1 MSAAPDR
8 AETAR
13 VRAPRSA
20 RDFYVQLMRDSQPR
34 PGLLAER
41 ERWLRSVR
49 VEGREERLFEFEL
62 LLRGIERYFHLH
74 NLPLDAS
81 VRPVVTR
88 DYGEELR
95 DLRDAMHQAIRLA
108 RRLLDPGHEQRFVF
122 RHYLGSQAVDD
133 RVRRALL
140 EDELEQQTPQES
152 LFLLA
157 QSFESICVVMD
168 SLFGLPTLGHRV
180 FHEVGS
186 LAVRAILQNRFFR
199 PARPLEFC
207 LEFDRIRS
215 VPVLDALRLLPDQE
229 RALFT
234 TAFLALF
241 RFLHAL
247 AYLRLEPER
256 PLDRRARV
264 LLALVHSEALT
275 LAGYLRN
282 EVAPGTATRAWQHA
296 ALRVART
303 LSSKTRAIGRGLS
316 GEPPVEDE
324 RLRSAVW
331 DFSALFEGAV
341 VQLAQA
347 LEARGAQ
354 EGFARLVSA
363 PVVAQRLRNDLW
375 VASQL
380 ASEAATALE
389 GSLDA
394 GLHLGALLRF
404 LEYFQDGSY
413 QLLRYGDLEAVDRFL
428 AILGDASQSPEGPL
442 ARARLAEDCLLFG
455 SAAEALFI
463 RIGRR
468 GEVTGRR
475 FDRAHAEAVLDRF
488 RPG

>member
-1 MSAAPDR
+1 MSAAPER
-8 AETAR
+8 QEAPR
-13 VRAPRSA
+13 LRPPRSA
-20 RDFYVQLMRDSQPR
+20 RDFYVQLIRDSQPR
-34 PGLLAER
+34 PVLLAER

-62 LLRGIERYFHLH
+62 LLRAIERSFHLH
-74 NLPLDAS
+74 TLTLEGSARPL
-81 VRPVVTR
+81 VTR
-88 DYGEELR
+88 DFGEELR

-168 SLFGLPTLGHRV
+168 SLFGLEAVGHRV

-215 VPVLDALRLLPDQE
+215 VPVLDALRRLPDPE
-229 RALFT
+229 RGLFT
-234 TAFLALF
+234 SAFLALF

-247 AYLRLEPER
+247 GYLRLEPER
-256 PLDRRARV
+256 PLERRARV

-275 LAGYLRN
+275 LSGYLRN
-282 EVAPGTATRAWQHA
+282 DVAAGTTTRAWQTA
-296 ALRVART
+296 ALRVARA
-303 LSSKTRAIGRGLS
+303 LSVKSGAIGRALLAEG
-316 GEPPVEDE
+316 PPDDN
-324 RLRSAVW
+324 RMRGAVG
-331 DFSALFEGAV
+331 DFTALFEGAV
-341 VQLAQA
+341 VQLGRA

-354 EGFARLVSA
+354 EGFSALVSA
-363 PVVAQRLRNDLW
+363 GMVAQRLRNDLW

-380 ASEAATALE
+380 AREAAQALQ
-389 GSLDA
+389 GASDA
-394 GLHLGALLRF
+394 GANLSALLRF
-404 LEYFQDGSY
+404 LDYFQDGSY

-428 AILGDASQSPEGPL
+428 SILGDASQSPEGPL
-442 ARARLAEDCLLFG
+442 ARARLAEDCLLFAG
-455 SAAEALFI
+455 ATEGLFV

-468 GEVTGRR
+468 RDVTGRR
-475 FDRAHAEAVLDRF
+475 FDRGHAEAVLDRF
-488 RPG
+488 RPS